1 MLGIER
7 LQVVPHHDVSLV
19 VPVPHGAQEALHAAI
34 QPLGCEHHLPFVVPL
49 GGGADG
55 RRPHHHVV
63 CVDAATDDV
72 LPPAEI
78 PALASDGQPPVLHGG
93 NTGEPLNVEREYPH
107 LLLSRRGDPF
117 AYRFRQ
123 AHIGSHPRRRSLLMV
138 EYPTWWPS
146 SVRAS
151 AMV

>member
-1 MLGIER
+1 
-7 LQVVPHHDVSLV
+7 
-19 VPVPHGAQEALHAAI
+19 HGAQEPFLAAV
-34 QPLGCEHHLPFVVPL
+34 QPLGREHHLPLVVPL
-49 GGGADG
+49 RSCADG
-55 RRPHHHVV
+55 PRPGGHIV
-63 CVDAATDDV
+63 CVDAATDDM

-78 PALASDGQPPVLHGG
+78 PELAGHREAPVLHCG
-93 NTGEPLNVEREYPH
+93 NTGEPLNVEREHPH
-107 LLLSRRGDPF
+107 MLLSRRGDPF

-151 AMV
+151 